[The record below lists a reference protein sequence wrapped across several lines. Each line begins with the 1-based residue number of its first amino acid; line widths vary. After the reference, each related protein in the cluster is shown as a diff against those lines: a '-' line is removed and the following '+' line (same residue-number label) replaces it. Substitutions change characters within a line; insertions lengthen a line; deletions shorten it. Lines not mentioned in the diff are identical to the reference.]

1 MKILRLAALVSAQ
14 PVCENQETCQ
24 ECLLASPDCVW
35 CDVKG
40 KNLKKISFF
49 FNIIQFFQLD
59 RRFNT
64 YNYGF

>member
-1 MKILRLAALVSAQ
+1 MKILLFAASVRSNLV
-14 PVCENQETCQ
+14 CKNQETCQ

-40 KNLKKISFF
+40 KKNYTKSDFF
-49 FNIIQFFQLD
+49 QHIQFFQLE

>member
-14 PVCENQETCQ
+14 LVCENQETCQ

-40 KNLKKISFF
+40 KNLNKI
-49 FNIIQFFQLD
+49 
-59 RRFNT
+59 
-64 YNYGF
+64 